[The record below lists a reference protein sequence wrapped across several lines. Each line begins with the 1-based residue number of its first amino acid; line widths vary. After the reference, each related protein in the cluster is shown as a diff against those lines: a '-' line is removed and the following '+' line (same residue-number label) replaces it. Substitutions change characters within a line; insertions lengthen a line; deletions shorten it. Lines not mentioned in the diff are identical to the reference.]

1 MPTYT
6 FINKNTGEEEEHF
19 MKISVYDQFK
29 LDNPHLER
37 FIRSTDA
44 PGFGCPVR
52 LGITKTDDGWKEVLS
67 KVADSQP
74 KSNLKD
80 TLSRNS

>member
-6 FINKNTGEEEEHF
+6 FKHVETGEIVEKF
-19 MKISVYDQFK
+19 MKISQYDQFK
-29 LDNPHLER
+29 LDNPQWVR
-37 FIRSTDA
+37 YITPSDC
-44 PGFGCPVR
+44 PGFGCSVR

-80 TLSRNS
+80 QLSRNS

>member
-6 FINKNTGEEEEHF
+6 FKNKNTGEEEEHR
-19 MKISVYDQFK
+19 MKIAEYDQFK

-37 FIRSTDA
+37 FIRPQDL

-52 LGITKTDDGWKEVLS
+52 LGIRKTDDGWKEVIS
-67 KVADSQP
+67 KVAGSQP

>member
-37 FIRSTDA
+37 FIHSTDA

-52 LGITKTDDGWKEVLS
+52 LGIRKTDDGWKEVLS

-80 TLSRNS
+80 SLSRNS